1 MFTFQQIL
9 FLAVGE
15 QLFEGCI
22 KLDEKDKELLSQPSD
37 TRAQDKK
44 THITLKDKLWP
55 SKVIPYE
62 IVFTGTK
69 DVNKGKLEKFNSI
82 SIILSGKVIIIGFC
96 DEKMIQRK
104 WTF

>member
-1 MFTFQQIL
+1 MFAFKFFRFNQIL
-9 FLAVGE
+9 SLAVGE

-37 TRAQDKK
+37 TRTQDKK
-44 THITLKDKLWP
+44 THITLKDKMWP

-69 DVNKGKLEKFNSI
+69 EVNKGKLKKFNSI
-82 SIILSGKVIIIGFC
+82 LIILSGKVIIVGFC
-96 DEKMIQRK
+96 D
-104 WTF
+104 